1 MATTI
6 SSVTNPIT
14 DFSATNAPPAVI
26 APANTNLTQSTA
38 SQNLSAVPTIASLEQ
53 AIADINQNAYLSAPG
68 MKESLATIQD
78 ELAGKLAPSTIYA
91 NQLANAQQYGA
102 GGFSSDSPAWNT
114 AIARGLGID
123 TQNLVTAGQNAL
135 DSFYAGLPKV
145 NAQTQLAT
153 PELTQSQAATAGQ
166 QAIAEQQVQNQASQH
181 ATDTALKAADQ
192 YAALYGNIPGYNQ
205 YGIYTGQIGNYN
217 PTTTSPMP
225 TTPTFALPNNLSLPP
240 FNTGM
245 GTTTAATSPA
255 AATASTPVPV
265 EQFLGGVQ
273 ISPTGGP
280 GSWSWL
286 QGQNAINNLNAGW

>member
-1 MATTI
+1 MPTTI
-6 SSVTNPIT
+6 SSVTNPAT
-14 DFSATNAPPAVI
+14 DFSATNAPSAVI
-26 APANTNLTQSTA
+26 APANTNLTQTTA
-38 SQNLSAVPTIASLEQ
+38 AQNLAAVPTIDSLTK

-135 DSFYAGLPKV
+135 ASFYAGLPKV

-166 QAIAEQQVQNQASQH
+166 QAIEEQQVQNQAAQH
-181 ATDTALKAADQ
+181 ATDTALQAAEQ
-192 YAALYGNIPGYNQ
+192 YAALYGNIPGYNE
-205 YGIYTGQIGNYN
+205 YGIYTGQVGNV
-217 PTTTSPMP
+217 PTAASLAPSFP
-225 TTPTFALPNNLSLPP
+225 TYTMPNNLSFAP
-240 FNTGM
+240 FTTGA
-245 GTTTAATSPA
+245 GTASPSGAETAGFYDFTIPAFSTPFSGSSPA
-255 AATASTPVPV
+255 LT
-265 EQFLGGVQ
+265 LRL
-273 ISPTGGP
+273 P
-280 GSWSWL
+280 GTSH
-286 QGQNAINNLNAGW
+286 